1 MRLEGSVTDLLG
13 GAALPAVLVESWDA
27 EQRFTEVLATAIT
40 DKSGKFVL
48 SFEPS
53 LIEKVFANRPPKV
66 MLKLFIHRTRVAF
79 TPANQEFDLTEVT
92 RPVAL
97 SIKVP
102 QANAGENFFFHM
114 PANLQAELDSLKKH
128 TATVMKGLEDEKIK
142 QAFLEN
148 PAQALAAMGVSIS
161 PQLRRR
167 LTTEPPPKS
176 LLTPRAFRLLNGQ
189 IITPKVNINF
199 TAGKEESDGR

>member
-1 MRLEGSVTDLLG
+1 
-13 GAALPAVLVESWDA
+13 
-27 EQRFTEVLATAIT
+27 
-40 DKSGKFVL
+40 
-48 SFEPS
+48 
-53 LIEKVFANRPPKV
+53 
-66 MLKLFIHRTRVAF
+66 VAF
-79 TPANQEFDLTEVT
+79 TPANQEFDLTEAT

-102 QANAGENFFFHM
+102 QAIAGENFFFHM